1 MYLENIAKLLY
12 ASAMSILV
20 GSALIYSLIA
30 YTAPHSPGN
39 LILFLVVLDSVIFSA
54 VLFGLSKVYYELSEL
69 RRDIDA
75 GKDTEL
81 EKRR

>member
-20 GSALIYSLIA
+20 GSALICSLIA

-39 LILFLVVLDSVIFSA
+39 LIFVVLDSVIFSA
-54 VLFGLSKVYYELSEL
+54 VLFGLSKVYYKLSEL
-69 RRDIDA
+69 RREIDDR
-75 GKDTEL
+75 KNTEF